1 MSNERLCAEIQ
12 NGRTEYIPKL
22 IKKNERFIYGIALE
36 FGEKAK
42 GYEHFI
48 YDQED
53 LLQEARIKFSEAA
66 YKFDTAG
73 ENLFLTFAGDV
84 IRNHL
89 TDIFRSQCSRF
100 ESRLSRGEIDDLKEL
115 NLSIA
120 VNGKENRQGESAADV
135 YAGFNPYSDPTG
147 NRVIREN
154 MYEELYHCI
163 SSLSNREQSFVC
175 YHYGFTGDGN
185 NTIADTAR
193 HFGIRKSRVQKLDK
207 DAVKNIRNQYVYYE
221 RDNIDGANVGV

>member
-1 MSNERLCAEIQ
+1 MKMSNESLCAEIQ
-12 NGRTEYIPKL
+12 NGRTEYILKL

-36 FGEKAK
+36 FSEKCK

-48 YDQED
+48 YDHED

-66 YKFDTAG
+66 YKFDIAG
-73 ENLFLTFAGDV
+73 ENLFLTFAGEV

-115 NLSIA
+115 NLSTS
-120 VNGKENRQGESAADV
+120 VNGSENDQGEAAPDI
-135 YAGFNPYSDPTG
+135 YTGFNPYSDPTG
-147 NRVIREN
+147 NRAIREN
-154 MYEELYHCI
+154 MYEELYYCI

-193 HFGIRKSRVQKLDK
+193 HFGIRKSRVVKLNR
-207 DAVKNIRNQYVYYE
+207 DAVENIRKQFRYYE
-221 RDNIDGANVGV
+221 SDNAKKM